1 MGRKGRP
8 KKRKVNPKI
17 KYKIG
22 DTVMVNIFGHI
33 KEGVVEE
40 IDSLEGISE
49 QLQSGTLPLNESIE
63 LYKEAIEIAKLLDK
77 ELTKVDSDIEVL
89 KEQLTNINLGE
100 ESE

>member
-40 IDSLEGISE
+40 IDSLEGIRVY
-49 QLQSGTLPLNESIE
+49 NI
-63 LYKEAIEIAKLLDK
+63 I
-77 ELTKVDSDIEVL
+77 TKISQT
-89 KEQLTNINLGE
+89 K
-100 ESE
+100 